1 MTAKEILLRWI
12 ETALSRAE
20 GAVAFQTHHIH
31 DNVRSW
37 GKRVYGKTYSAT
49 NYERRFRELRGK
61 DSDKLTR
68 RGIAN
73 IAKRMNGSEATWIAT
88 SLPDATLTNHDP
100 RDNPRKTAA
109 SASGS

>member
-12 ETALSRAE
+12 ETALSKAG

-61 DSDKLTR
+61 DSDKLTE
-68 RGIAN
+68 RGIAR
-73 IAKRMNGSEATWIAT
+73 IAKHMDGTEATWIAT
-88 SLPDATLTNHDP
+88 SLPNRSPTNHDP
-100 RDNPRKTAA
+100 RDNPQATAA
-109 SASGS
+109 SGSGS